1 MAVWR
6 NLRFAWVILPYL
18 AVAFGMMTLRS
29 AWGALIGFHLG
40 LIPLLL
46 SKRER
51 THPLLAPVSLPILIP
66 VAFTGLLAGLGLW
79 FAWPLTGISADYP
92 ARVAALGLGDETWLP
107 FIAYFALVN
116 PFLEETYWRG
126 ILGSDSRLPQ
136 LVDFLF
142 AGYHVIIMAL
152 FATPL
157 WVVVGFLIL
166 AGAGWLWRQ
175 VSRHAKS
182 LLPAALFHMLA
193 DFSILV
199 VLYLKSFPD

>member
-1 MAVWR
+1 MVGR

-46 SKRER
+46 SNWER
-51 THPLLAPVSLPILIP
+51 THPLLAPVSLSILLP
-66 VAFTGLLAGLGLW
+66 VAFSGLVAGLGLW
-79 FAWPLTGISADYP
+79 LVWPLTGIPADYP
-92 ARVAALGLGDETWLP
+92 ARVEALGLREDTWLP
-107 FIAYFALVN
+107 FIAYFTLVN

-136 LVDFLF
+136 AVDFLF

-152 FATPL
+152 FAAPL
-157 WVVVGFLIL
+157 WVLIGFFIL

-175 VSRHAKS
+175 VSRQTQS
-182 LLPAALFHMLA
+182 LLPVVLFHALA
-193 DFSILV
+193 DWSILV
-199 VLYLKSFPD
+199 VLYLKMKI